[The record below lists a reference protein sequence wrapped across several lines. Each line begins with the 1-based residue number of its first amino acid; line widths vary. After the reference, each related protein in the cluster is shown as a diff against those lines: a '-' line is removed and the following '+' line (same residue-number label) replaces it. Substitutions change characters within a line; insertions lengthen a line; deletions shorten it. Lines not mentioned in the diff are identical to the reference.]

1 MIWPIGKI
9 KVFFD
14 RRKEAL
20 REQRV
25 LEYYQKNPGGLAGLV
40 CDGQMVNK
48 DKEARARQWVKEQEE
63 KESAERKKNKWWEK
77 TWVQVVFLLGA
88 LAGIISF
95 VIIFL

>member
-1 MIWPIGKI
+1 MIWPINKI
-9 KVFFD
+9 KAFFD
-14 RRKEAL
+14 RRKEVL

-25 LEYYQKNPGGLAGLV
+25 IEYYQKNPGGLAGLV
-40 CDGQMVNK
+40 RDGQMVNK

-63 KESAERKKNKWWEK
+63 KELAERKKNKWWEK

-88 LAGIISF
+88 LAGIISL

>member
-1 MIWPIGKI
+1 MILPINKI

-14 RRKEAL
+14 RRKELL

-25 LEYYQKNPGGLAGLV
+25 LEYYEKNPGGLAGLV
-40 CDGQMVNK
+40 RDGQMVNR

-63 KESAERKKNKWWEK
+63 KESAERKKNKWWER

-88 LAGIISF
+88 LAGIISL